1 MIREEVELLHQSV
14 NERPICITQ
23 EHKRIAIENLKEKES
38 ASEDEQSNTVNL
50 GDPLQGIAPEE
61 KQQDC
66 SQTSLPQDSASSTS
80 SMS

>member
-1 MIREEVELLHQSV
+1 V
-14 NERPICITQ
+14 NEKPICITQ
-23 EHKRIAIENLKEKES
+23 EHTRIAIENLKAKES
-38 ASEDEQSNTVNL
+38 ASADEQSNTVNP

-66 SQTSLPQDSASSTS
+66 LQTSLPQDSASTTS

>member
-1 MIREEVELLHQSV
+1 MIRGEVELLHQSV
-14 NERPICITQ
+14 NEKPICITQ
-23 EHKRIAIENLKEKES
+23 EHKRIAIENLKAKES
-38 ASEDEQSNTVNL
+38 ASADEQSNTVNP

-66 SQTSLPQDSASSTS
+66 LQTSLPQDSASTTS

>member
-1 MIREEVELLHQSV
+1 V
-14 NERPICITQ
+14 NNEAICITQ
-23 EHKRIAIENLKEKES
+23 EHKRIAIENLKAKES
-38 ASEDEQSNTVNL
+38 ASADQQSNTVNP

-66 SQTSLPQDSASSTS
+66 STISLQPDCALITS